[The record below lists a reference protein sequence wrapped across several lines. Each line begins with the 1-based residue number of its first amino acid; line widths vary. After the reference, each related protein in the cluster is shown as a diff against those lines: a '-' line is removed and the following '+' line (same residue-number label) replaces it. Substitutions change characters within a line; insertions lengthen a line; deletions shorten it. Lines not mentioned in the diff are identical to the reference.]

1 MIDDDR
7 RNFIHI
13 ATGAVA
19 FGGAAMFA
27 WAAVDQWNPA
37 ADTKAASA
45 LDVDVSKIPLGGE
58 IRVLIGG
65 KPFFVRHRTAAEIAA
80 ADSVNVATLRDPET
94 DDARL
99 RPKADGSLNPAM

>member
-1 MIDDDR
+1 MTDTPAHDHGETIDEDR

-13 ATGAVA
+13 ATGAAA

-45 LDVDVSKIPLGGE
+45 LDVDVSK
-58 IRVLIGG
+58 
-65 KPFFVRHRTAAEIAA
+65 KPIAPK
-80 ADSVNVATLRDPET
+80 SVPVQDIKLQDRGLDLPQKET
-94 DDARL
+94 GA
-99 RPKADGSLNPAM
+99 G